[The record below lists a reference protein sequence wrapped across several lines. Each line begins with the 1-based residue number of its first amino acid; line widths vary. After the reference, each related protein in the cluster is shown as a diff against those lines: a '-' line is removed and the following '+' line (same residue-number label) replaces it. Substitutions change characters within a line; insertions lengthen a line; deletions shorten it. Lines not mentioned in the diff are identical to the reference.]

1 MTFDQI
7 DYFIAAVRSN
17 TFFDAAESLNI
28 TQSTLSKQMKKL
40 EAELDIPLWE
50 RKGRQAVLTPA
61 GERFFQEA
69 LKISAQ
75 YHTSL
80 KTMHTYKKEQE
91 SRLRIGTLPLLSQY
105 HLTPVLQDFIH
116 QNPDIH
122 LLLQEGEEPELL
134 KAMSQGLYDIIFVRQ
149 SMLENSGNEF
159 HYEFLPLAYDS
170 LVVLLP
176 KGHPLALKN
185 SLSIKEIACEP
196 LLLMPAY
203 TAIHQLCMKL
213 FSSAKITPNLLRNA
227 RMESIIGAV
236 ESGEGI
242 SIFAKSNF
250 QLFQHENIVAAPLRN
265 APRLVIGAAYPKE
278 STKNPVQK
286 HFLQY
291 LQNRI

>member
-1 MTFDQI
+1 M
-7 DYFIAAVRSN
+7 
-17 TFFDAAESLNI
+17 
-28 TQSTLSKQMKKL
+28 SKQIKKL
-40 EAELDIPLWE
+40 ENELELPLWE

-91 SRLRIGTLPLLSQY
+91 SHLRIGTLSLLSQY

-134 KAMSQGLYDIIFVRQ
+134 KAMAQGLYDIIFVRQ

-159 HYEFLPLAYDS
+159 HYEFL
-170 LVVLLP
+170 
-176 KGHPLALKN
+176 PLALKN

-213 FSSAKITPNLLRNA
+213 FSSTKITPNLLRNA